1 MDRVVMVNA
10 QIQAPISAA
19 GPIPMIRVIP
29 RLDIK
34 GPNVV
39 KGINLEGLR
48 VLGRPEL
55 FAAHYYQEG
64 ADELIYM
71 DTVASLYGRN
81 SLEDI
86 VRRTAEQIFIP
97 LTVGGGIRSVEDIRS
112 VLRAGADKVAINTA
126 AIKDPTLIA
135 AGAEAFGSQC
145 IVLSVEARRLPS
157 GRYECLTDNGR
168 EKTGRDV
175 VEWIHAAVALGAGE
189 ILLTCVDREGTG
201 KGYDIALT
209 REIATAV
216 KVPVIAAGGAGC
228 VEHVREVVV
237 DGCADAV
244 SVASILHYHLLE
256 IMETADYAEEGN
268 TDFLQQ
274 KVPVAGRSGH
284 RRRGLKPVSLTQ
296 LKRELATSGIGC
308 R

>member
-1 MDRVVMVNA
+1 MDGMVTAALTGIA
-10 QIQAPISAA
+10 QVAAPPA
-19 GPIPMIRVIP
+19 PMIRVIP

-39 KGINLEGLR
+39 KGVHLEGLR

-55 FAAHYYQEG
+55 FAARYYEEG

-71 DTVASLYGRN
+71 DTVATLYGRN
-81 SLEDI
+81 SLEEI

-97 LTVGGGIRSVEDIRS
+97 LTVGGGIRSVEDIRNI
-112 VLRAGADKVAINTA
+112 LRAGADKVAVNTA
-126 AIKDPTLIA
+126 AIKDPYLIS
-135 AGAEAFGSQC
+135 AGADAFGSQC
-145 IVLSVEARRLPS
+145 IVLSVEARRMPS

-168 EKTGRDV
+168 EKTGKDV
-175 VEWIHAAVALGAGE
+175 VEWVHAAVALGAGE
-189 ILLTCVDREGTG
+189 ILLTCVDQEGTG

-216 KVPVIAAGGAGC
+216 NVPVIAAGGAGC
-228 VEHVREVVV
+228 VEHVRDVVTQ
-237 DGCADAV
+237 GCADAV
-244 SVASILHYHLLE
+244 SVASILHYYLLGV
-256 IMETADYAEEGN
+256 MEAADYLEEGN
-268 TDFLQQ
+268 TDFLKM
-274 KVPVAGRSGH
+274 KVPVSGRSRH
-284 RRRGLKPVSLTQ
+284 TRRGLTPVSLTQ